1 WKRVTKEGAIVGMA
15 YGLVSEVILE
25 AKVYGW
31 AFNPDAPGIF
41 GTIGSWFNGVPVFFV
56 NFFITLFI
64 IIVVSLFTKP
74 PEDVVKLHE
83 ELFKKVPIEGG
94 KKSITET
101 RAKSQ
106 VENVADFLIERGLA

>member
-1 WKRVTKEGAIVGMA
+1 MA
-15 YGLVSEVILE
+15 YGLVSELILE

-41 GTIGSWFNGVPVFFV
+41 GTIGSWFNGVPVFFI
-56 NFFITLFI
+56 NFFVTLFI

-74 PEDVVKLHE
+74 PEDIVKLHE
-83 ELFKKVPIEGG
+83 ELFRKVPIKGG
-94 KKSITET
+94 KKSITEI

-106 VENVADFLIERGLA
+106 VENVADFLIECGLA